1 MSDAGS
7 VTDWIS
13 AVCSAIA
20 AAIALV
26 TVITVYVA
34 ARQLLTEHRAYQMGL
49 SEETLGSWHKK
60 VKTKELLGMQQQIST
75 PVITLPALVKKN
87 WEPNVGCPID
97 AGSKAGASLC
107 DQEKATAKASWV
119 NFVEALGLGPED
131 DGFYHMSTQ
140 TNLVNGIIPMRW
152 AGKDLVGICT
162 MLGYQSYE
170 GKPSFK
176 TPMPLPMQW
185 SGPMGWLQF
194 RPSPDGCVAEF
205 RRRGKIDNQL
215 SSELHDFYKEVPRKH
230 EPHCLRSRLWRS
242 INSMS
247 LRNGKALYLGGADQ
261 DDLGRGV
268 KNTFEQLGDKVG
280 ELGGLLRRMKERAME
295 TRDAHADSAL
305 GDDGLFD
312 ELMEGAF
319 SDEEI
324 ARKLGV
330 GETEKT
336 KPSATQGVD
345 KDDLTEIP
353 EFLRNTVEKGKA
365 GMKEVLMP
373 CCGLLSTVVEGEL
386 AHSRGLNI
394 TDSVEYH
401 RKFMTLEDMVCAVFG
416 LRGAN
421 YNLRR

>member
-1 MSDAGS
+1 MSDTGS

-13 AVCSAIA
+13 AVCSTIA
-20 AAIALV
+20 AVIALV

-49 SEETLGSWHKK
+49 SEETLGPWHKK

-75 PVITLPALVKKN
+75 PVITLPTLVKKN
-87 WEPNVGCPID
+87 WKPNVGCPIN
-97 AGSKAGASLC
+97 AGSRTSASLC

-140 TNLVNGIIPMRW
+140 ANLVNGIIPMRW

-170 GKPSFK
+170 EKPSFK
-176 TPMPLPMQW
+176 NPMPLPMQW

-205 RRRGKIDNQL
+205 RRRGIIDNQL
-215 SSELHDFYKEVPRKH
+215 SSKLHEFYKEVPRRH
-230 EPHCLRSRLWRS
+230 EPHCLRSRLWLS
-242 INSMS
+242 INGMG
-247 LRNGKALYLGGADQ
+247 LRDGKALYLGGADRE
-261 DDLGRGV
+261 DLGKDV
-268 KNTFEQLGDKVG
+268 ENTLEELQDKMG
-280 ELGGLLRRMKERAME
+280 ELGGLLKKIKKRAMP
-295 TRDAHADSAL
+295 TRDPRDRAQV
-305 GDDGLFD
+305 DDGLFD

-324 ARKLGV
+324 ARKLRV
-330 GETEKT
+330 GEPEQTE
-336 KPSATQGVD
+336 PSATQGAD
-345 KDDLTEIP
+345 EHDPAEIP
-353 EFLRNTVEKGKA
+353 EFLRKTREKGKK

-373 CCGLLSTVVEGEL
+373 CNGLLSIVVEGEL

-401 RKFMTLEDMVCAVFG
+401 RKFMTLEDMVCGPFG
-416 LRGAN
+416 LR
-421 YNLRR
+421 